1 MYYQVN
7 PYKVARFQNALMR
20 KVASDPGL
28 AYGLQKEAGKL
39 DGLVKL
45 LGKGLK
51 GVKGA
56 FSRGGKG
63 AGGMVQEELP
73 GFAEAMA
80 PKAEKVFTDFA
91 GKQPN
96 LPGFQKEMLKAR
108 VKDFLDTGKKGIN
121 YLGKHPFGTAASAA
135 AIGGGIG
142 YDIGHAVGDD
152 GISSADVINSAGA
165 ANAAGYAAGA
175 ADTKERIKG
184 KLYEYLPYVGGGA
197 ALASIVGGVIG
208 NAAGNTLAGSLIG
221 AGTGAAAGA
230 VGKGLYDKYIG

>member
-63 AGGMVQEELP
+63 AGGMV
-73 GFAEAMA
+73 
-80 PKAEKVFTDFA
+80 
-91 GKQPN
+91 
-96 LPGFQKEMLKAR
+96 QKEMLKAR

-230 VGKGLYDKYIG
+230 VGKGLYDKYMA